1 MSDPR
6 SPNDAL
12 RPQFRTIFLIVIN
25 LTSLFTN
32 ERLFNRPVHFASRWS
47 EKRATWKLQVTAKVS
62 DDLNGVFGGKAFLER
77 VY

>member
-12 RPQFRTIFLIVIN
+12 RPQFRTIFLMVIN

-32 ERLFNRPVHFASRWS
+32 ECLFNRPVHSASRWS
-47 EKRATWKLQVTAKVS
+47 EKRATWKQDPAKVP